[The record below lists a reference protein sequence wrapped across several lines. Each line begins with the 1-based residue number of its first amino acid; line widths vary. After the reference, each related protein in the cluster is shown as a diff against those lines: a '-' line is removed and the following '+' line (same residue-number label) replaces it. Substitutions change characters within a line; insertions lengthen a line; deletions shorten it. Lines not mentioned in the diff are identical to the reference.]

1 MEPPPPSEPAIGDP
15 SSKDDATGRTKASF
29 PAWIAYVVAV
39 GLMALGIAQAV
50 RIGTLKSQLAA
61 ASADADQLRQS
72 NAFLGLR
79 LATLGLG
86 GAAKGNAAYV
96 SAQVLV
102 AWDPYRNRGVVSTQ
116 NLPSAPT
123 GYNYDLWVLDPG
135 AEAPIGA
142 GLITPEDG
150 SHVFT
155 VRQVSMGAP
164 GFVVSLEPGVGGPV
178 PTGPILF
185 AVAPGQ

>member
-1 MEPPPPSEPAIGDP
+1 MKPPSPPVPAIDHP
-15 SSKDDATGRTKASF
+15 SSKDDAAGRTKASF

-39 GLMALGIAQAV
+39 CLMAMGIAQAV

-61 ASADADQLRQS
+61 ASADADRLRQS
-72 NAFLGLR
+72 DAFQGLR
-79 LATLGLG
+79 LATLEPAD
-86 GAAKGNAAYV
+86 AAKANAAYA

-102 AWDPYRNRGVVSTQ
+102 AWDPYRNRGVVSTE
-116 NLPSAPT
+116 NLPSAPA

-142 GLITPEDG
+142 GLITPEAG

-155 VRQVSMGAP
+155 VRPVSMSAP
-164 GFVVSLEPGVGGPV
+164 GFAVSLESGVGGPV
-178 PTGPILF
+178 PAGPILF